1 MQYLPGLTV
10 QCINPQ
16 CEARGHWLRV
26 DITGFVSIS
35 PGPVRPTAAVPAA
48 AIFYETFPR
57 RSATTSVYVPAL
69 SPRARPFVRVSME
82 TIRFLR
88 KNSLF

>member
-16 CEARGHWLRV
+16 CEAAV
-26 DITGFVSIS
+26 TGFVSIS
-35 PGPVRPTAAVPAA
+35 LGPVRPTGAAPAA
-48 AIFYETFPR
+48 AIFYATFRR
-57 RSATTSVYVPAL
+57 RSAPISACVPAL